1 MKFIPMAAGVS
12 ASLLAG
18 SAYAG
23 AVIAPLGTSL
33 GARLGSALPLTGL
46 GLVGIAT
53 VVLIA
58 GVRIL
63 RRKQDK

>member
-1 MKFIPMAAGVS
+1 MKIISIVAGVS

-18 SAYAG
+18 SAFAG
-23 AVIAPLGTSL
+23 NVRLGT
-33 GARLGSALPLTGL
+33 ALPLTSVGM
-46 GLVGIAT
+46 VGIAT